1 MLIYH
6 AARGDLG
13 RAGCREL
20 DGCFVIYFC
29 ESIRLASNTM
39 NYIQIRCTRTQSRKA
54 NDEPQHYGMQIDAEL
69 VGVAER
75 TNPFD
80 AVGQP
85 PSLPSASSDGVVV
98 GRSVVMHVEKI

>member
-1 MLIYH
+1 
-6 AARGDLG
+6 
-13 RAGCREL
+13 
-20 DGCFVIYFC
+20 
-29 ESIRLASNTM
+29 
-39 NYIQIRCTRTQSRKA
+39 
-54 NDEPQHYGMQIDAEL
+54 MQIDAEL

-98 GRSVVMHVEKI
+98 GRSVVIHIEKIRVVKVVWGKNISSSCTALGRSTFFWGRRPHLRGVVTLKAMHRA

>member
-1 MLIYH
+1 
-6 AARGDLG
+6 
-13 RAGCREL
+13 
-20 DGCFVIYFC
+20 
-29 ESIRLASNTM
+29 
-39 NYIQIRCTRTQSRKA
+39 
-54 NDEPQHYGMQIDAEL
+54 MQIDAEL

-98 GRSVVMHVEKI
+98 GRSVVMHVEKIWVVKVVWGKKISVALALL

>member
-1 MLIYH
+1 
-6 AARGDLG
+6 
-13 RAGCREL
+13 
-20 DGCFVIYFC
+20 
-29 ESIRLASNTM
+29 
-39 NYIQIRCTRTQSRKA
+39 
-54 NDEPQHYGMQIDAEL
+54 MQIDAEL

-98 GRSVVMHVEKI
+98 GRSIVMHVEKI

>member
-1 MLIYH
+1 
-6 AARGDLG
+6 
-13 RAGCREL
+13 
-20 DGCFVIYFC
+20 
-29 ESIRLASNTM
+29 
-39 NYIQIRCTRTQSRKA
+39 
-54 NDEPQHYGMQIDAEL
+54 MQIDAEL

-98 GRSVVMHVEKI
+98 GRSIVMHVEKIWVVKVVMGEKISVALALLQVGQPSSGAAGLIFEG